1 MLPTPFEP
9 CSQQHRCEQFTDL
22 RQVLHEREEE
32 KESRK
37 LLSYF
42 PSLFKGWAK
51 STRNYIVQVLYMYKH
66 THKNRA
72 KQLHAVIIL
81 PNLQL
86 QILSLN
92 VGQCFAL
99 KVCCCTASH
108 MANLLAVRDLPEE
121 L

>member
-1 MLPTPFEP
+1 MLE
-9 CSQQHRCEQFTDL
+9 QRRCEQFTAL
-22 RQVLHEREEE
+22 RQLLHEREEE
-32 KESRK
+32 KQKAR
-37 LLSYF
+37 Y
-42 PSLFKGWAK
+42 
-51 STRNYIVQVLYMYKH
+51 YIVQVLYMYKH
-66 THKNRA
+66 IHKNRA

-92 VGQCFAL
+92 VGQCFAV
-99 KVCCCTASH
+99 KVCFCTASH